1 MPMFLQKKI
10 AIVSYQ
16 FQLSNIRL
24 QPWRYVYEIA
34 KRLPNYGWD
43 SVILTDSCA
52 DGNNKFAEVSVR
64 DSLHLSPF
72 KINKLI
78 NTIDDISPDVIL
90 WPLGPKSFAY
100 FPLFR
105 KLKQR
110 LIGYIPGPI
119 LNLADLQAAYHSRL
133 LNESLLAVLWMLSR
147 VFRWGGQMSSCFERV
162 IVLSESNRN
171 AMVKMGVDT
180 NRIDVITAG
189 RDKKLQAYTT
199 FQEKTGREKGKSR
212 KKTALYMGWP
222 KKVRG
227 IDLLLDAFSIASK
240 KNKNLHLKILAR
252 GDGTKDHEKLHH
264 CVKMNPARECITVV
278 DGFLSKEEVLKHIQ
292 ECDFGVLP
300 FIQVPADRPLSFLEF
315 LEAGKPVVST
325 DATGIPELIGNR
337 RGIIAN
343 RVDSNS
349 LADALLKMANME
361 DDEYRQYQG
370 DCLSFADEYPSWD
383 EVAGQLAGILNE
395 S

>member
-1 MPMFLQKKI
+1 MPNV
-10 AIVSYQ
+10 AIISYDFCKQ
-16 FQLSNIRL
+16 NIRL

-52 DGNNKFAEVSVR
+52 DGNNKFAEISVR
-64 DSLHLSPF
+64 DSLHLSPL

-78 NTIDDISPDVIL
+78 NTIDHISPDVIL

-100 FPLFR
+100 LPLFR

-119 LNLADLQAAYHSRL
+119 LNLTDLQAAYHSRL
-133 LNESLLAVLWMLSR
+133 FNESLLAVLWMLSR
-147 VFRWGGQMSSCFERV
+147 VFRWGKQMSSCFERF
-162 IVLSESNRN
+162 IVLSESNRD
-171 AMVKMGVDT
+171 AMVRMGVDV

-227 IDLLLDAFSIASK
+227 IDLLLDAFSIVSRR
-240 KNKNLHLKILAR
+240 NKNLHLKILAR
-252 GDGTKDHEKLHH
+252 GDGTKDHEKLH
-264 CVKMNPARECITVV
+264 CSVKMNPARERITVV
-278 DGFLSKEEVLKHIQ
+278 DGFLPNEEVLKHIQ
-292 ECDFGVLP
+292 QCDFGVLP

-315 LEAGKPVVST
+315 FEAGKPVVST
-325 DATGIPELIGNR
+325 DATGILELIGDR

-343 RVDSNS
+343 RLDLNS
-349 LADALLKMANME
+349 LADALLKMVDME
-361 DDEYRQYQG
+361 DGECRQYQG
-370 DCLSFADEYPSWD
+370 TCFRFADEYPSWD
-383 EVAGQLAGILNE
+383 EIADRLARMLNE